1 MALSR
6 SNCAARTASVVN
18 LGCVER
24 DSKKF
29 LSWMLGRNG
38 STGHD
43 EAVSASCFATLDAA
57 ITTPRTRFDQS
68 AMDLRKVANT
78 YQSFYSLWSQP
89 VRCQQ
94 KTVGSDLQSYVIM
107 LCKASR
113 EELQSALY
121 LAVGGRSH
129 QHRHIP
135 SILNGDP
142 TCQLQ
147 VVSSDTYTRN
157 FFEPTLRS

>member
-6 SNCAARTASVVN
+6 SNCAARTASAVN

-24 DSKKF
+24 DSRKF

-38 STGHD
+38 STGHE

-57 ITTPRTRFDQS
+57 IATPRIRFDQS

-78 YQSFYSLWSQP
+78 YQSFYFVRSQP
-89 VRCQQ
+89 VKFQQ

-113 EELQSALY
+113 EEFQSALY
-121 LAVGGRSH
+121 LAVEGRDHTNIDTS
-129 QHRHIP
+129 RAYSMVIP
-135 SILNGDP
+135 P
-142 TCQLQ
+142 
-147 VVSSDTYTRN
+147 VSCG
-157 FFEPTLRS
+157 